1 MDHFTAVQ
9 YLVACP
15 LNESEVGGDL
25 VLIET
30 SLFSYVNDA
39 FLMLISSNLQ
49 KKSSEVSIK
58 VRSLLSSFSFKGHT
72 TVKIMVYYKCVLYP
86 LEVEKLYLVTYLATI
101 FYFGQSHS

>member
-58 VRSLLSSFSFKGHT
+58 VRSLLASFSFKGHT
-72 TVKIMVYYKCVLYP
+72 AVKWSIINVFCIL
-86 LEVEKLYLVTYLATI
+86 LKLKSFTLLLI
-101 FYFGQSHS
+101 